1 MITETKKKV
10 LELFGE
16 GRKCYKLMKFADARD
31 WTFKDILCTLQT
43 LHFQPA
49 PR

>member
-10 LELFGE
+10 LELFVE

-31 WTFKDILCTLQT
+31 FLRK
-43 LHFQPA
+43 H
-49 PR
+49 